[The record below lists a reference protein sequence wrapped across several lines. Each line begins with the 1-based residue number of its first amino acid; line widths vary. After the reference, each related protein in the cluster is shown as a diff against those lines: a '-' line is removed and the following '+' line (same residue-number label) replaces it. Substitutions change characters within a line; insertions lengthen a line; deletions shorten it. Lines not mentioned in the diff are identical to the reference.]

1 MASAQA
7 QDEKALAAALRD
19 RGGRATP
26 QRLHV
31 FRTLRRL
38 DKHASAEEVT
48 RAVEDDLPGISVPTV
63 YAALETLAELGFARR
78 VTVARGAVLYD
89 PHVDDHHHIVC
100 TSCGAV
106 EDFETPVET
115 DRALRVARA
124 KGFAPERVELLVSGL
139 CRECQAS

>member
-1 MASAQA
+1 MATTASH
-7 QDEKALAAALRD
+7 DEKDLAAALRL

-63 YAALETLAELGFARR
+63 YAALETLADLGFARR
-78 VTVARGAVLYD
+78 VTVAKGATLYD
-89 PHVDDHHHIVC
+89 PHVDGHHHIVC
-100 TSCGAV
+100 TRCGRV
-106 EDFETPVET
+106 EDFETPVES

-139 CRECQAS
+139 CGDCQRA

>member
-1 MASAQA
+1 MAGTIE
-7 QDEKALAAALRD
+7 QDEKALACALRD
-19 RGGRATP
+19 RGGRVTP

-63 YAALETLAELGFARR
+63 YAALETLAEVCCARR
-78 VTVARGAVLYD
+78 VTIARGAVLYD

-100 TSCGAV
+100 TRCGTV
-106 EDFETPVET
+106 EDF
-115 DRALRVARA
+115 
-124 KGFAPERVELLVSGL
+124 
-139 CRECQAS
+139 